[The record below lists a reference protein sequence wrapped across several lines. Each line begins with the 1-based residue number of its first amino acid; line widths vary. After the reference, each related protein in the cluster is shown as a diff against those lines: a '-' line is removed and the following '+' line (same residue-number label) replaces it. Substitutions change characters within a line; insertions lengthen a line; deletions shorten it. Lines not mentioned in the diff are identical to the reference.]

1 MSLPNAYC
9 KKHDE
14 IEPQDNEEFWVCP
27 KCSQENNKLT
37 KRLPCG
43 RKPLD
48 VALVAALIKIKMR
61 TK

>member
-1 MSLPNAYC
+1 MSIPNAYC

-27 KCSQENNKLT
+27 VCSKEASMKRN

-43 RKPLD
+43 RLPLD
-48 VALVAALIKIKMR
+48 KALEEIELKMR
-61 TK
+61 KK